1 MAVATNNDVLK
12 KRVRRFFENPPQER
26 RAVVKVVSA
35 LNELADVYIF
45 GGLLRDLALGGVA
58 SFESDVDIVIRPFD
72 VQVFQKWALEKGFKP
87 NKFGGFRLIK
97 DRWLF
102 DVWELD
108 RTWAFLQ
115 DASIPRTKHTL
126 IDTTFFSWDAIVFD
140 IKANQI
146 ICSQSYF
153 ENISQLRL
161 DINFEP
167 NPNPLG
173 TLVRCLKILKSYRAK
188 TGPKLT
194 KFVRENIS
202 TFSDIEIFEYDKNK
216 SRVPTLEYGFISGI
230 RRQAGLARSV
240 GDFEWVSS
248 GQMALL

>member
-1 MAVATNNDVLK
+1 MAVATNGDVLK
-12 KRVRRFFENPPQER
+12 KRVRRFFENAPPER
-26 RAVVKVVSA
+26 RAVMKVVSA
-35 LNELADVYIF
+35 IDELAEVFIF

-58 SFESDVDIVIRPFD
+58 SFESDVDIVVRPFD
-72 VQVFQKWALEKGFKP
+72 VQIFQRWATENGFKP

-102 DVWELD
+102 DVWELE

-126 IDTTFFSWDAIVFD
+126 INTTFFNWDAIVYD

-146 ICSQSYF
+146 ICSRSYF
-153 ENISQLRL
+153 KELSEFHLEM
-161 DINFEP
+161 NFEL

-173 TLVRCLKILKSYRAK
+173 SLVRCLKFIRKNKAR

-194 KFVRENIS
+194 NFICKNMH
-202 TFSDIEIFEYDKNK
+202 TFSDREIFEYDYTK
-216 SRVPTLEYGFISGI
+216 SRVPSLGLSFISKI
-230 RRQAGLARSV
+230 RYQAGQAPAAS
-240 GDFEWVSS
+240 DFEWTTAEQL
-248 GQMALL
+248 GLL

>member
-12 KRVRRFFENPPQER
+12 KRVRRFFENPPPER
-26 RAVVKVVSA
+26 RAVMKVVSA
-35 LNELADVYIF
+35 LNELAEVYIF
-45 GGLLRDLALGGVA
+45 GGLLRDLALEGVA

-72 VQVFQKWALEKGFKP
+72 VQIFQKWAIENGFKT

-126 IDTTFFSWDAIVFD
+126 IETTFFNWDAIVYD

-146 ICSQSYF
+146 ICGHSYF

-161 DINFEP
+161 DLNFEP

-173 TLVRCLKILKSYRAK
+173 ALVRCLRILKNYRVK

-194 KFVRENIS
+194 KFIREGLN
-202 TFSDIEIFEYDKNK
+202 TFSDMEIFDYDKNK
-216 SRVPTLEYGFISGI
+216 SRVPSLEHGFISRI
-230 RRQAGLARSV
+230 RRRASLAQSV
-240 GDFEWVSS
+240 GDFEWISAE
-248 GQMALL
+248 QMALL